1 MDTKQEIQEFLTSRR
16 ARITPAQAGVRTF
29 GSGPRRVPGLRRE
42 EVASL
47 AGVSIAYYTKLER
60 GDASGVSDTVL
71 EALSRAL
78 QLDDAER
85 SHLFDLVRAQQ
96 PVAANTPPPQRA
108 ADDPPERAAA
118 ARPHRRTRLH
128 PQRPH
133 GHRRDEQ
140 ARRGALLRDPR
151 QPAPPREHSAVLL
164 PRPARDRRSTSTGT
178 RARDASVAVL
188 RAEAGRNPH
197 DQELTNLIG
206 ELSTQSE
213 DFRVR
218 WARHDV
224 GTHDAG
230 LKRLHHPL
238 VGRLELT
245 YEGMT
250 LAADPD
256 LMLFAF
262 TAEVG
267 SKSEEA
273 LNLLASWATTE
284 NQRITGG
291 HQRPP
296 LRARVRAFPRRA
308 GPETATPLLQGRG
321 HRRSRRRDRIRG
333 HLSDDEECGEC
344 EQHRCRHEEN
354 TESGIRCDRWPC
366 FQRPGQPGAR
376 GRLREIR

>member
-1 MDTKQEIQEFLTSRR
+1 MDTKREIQEFLTSRR
-16 ARITPAQAGVRTF
+16 ARITPEQAGIRSF

-47 AGVSIAYYTKLER
+47 AGVSIAYYTQLER

-85 SHLFDLVRAQQ
+85 THLFDLVRAQQ
-96 PVAANTPPPQRA
+96 PVP
-108 ADDPPERAAA
+108 
-118 ARPHRRTRLH
+118 RPRRRRTTQTIRPGVRRLLDCIDA
-128 PQRPH
+128 PAFVRNGRMDVLVMNKLGEALYSEMLVNPRRPVNS
-133 GHRRDEQ
+133 
-140 ARRGALLRDPR
+140 ARFCFLDPR
-151 QPAPPREHSAVLL
+151 ATTFFVDWDESAN
-164 PRPARDRRSTSTGT
+164 
-178 RARDASVAVL
+178 ASVAVL

-197 DQELTNLIG
+197 DHDLTNLIG

-238 VGRLELT
+238 VGHLELT
-245 YEGMT
+245 YEGMM

-256 LMLFAF
+256 LVLFAF
-262 TAEVG
+262 TADVG

-273 LNLLASWATTE
+273 LRLLASW
-284 NQRITGG
+284 
-291 HQRPP
+291 
-296 LRARVRAFPRRA
+296 
-308 GPETATPLLQGRG
+308 TATPAAHPAARE
-321 HRRSRRRDRIRG
+321 RS
-333 HLSDDEECGEC
+333 
-344 EQHRCRHEEN
+344 
-354 TESGIRCDRWPC
+354 
-366 FQRPGQPGAR
+366 
-376 GRLREIR
+376 